1 MLKGKN
7 PLGLS
12 FTIYHDSVEFK
23 FAFSLRAELFSRKKG
38 GMQCS
43 SQHKNEKV
51 A

>member
-12 FTIYHDSVEFK
+12 FTIYHDSVVFK
-23 FAFSLRAELFSRKKG
+23 FAFSLRAALFSRKKG
-38 GMQCS
+38 RMQCS
-43 SQHKNEKV
+43 SQCKNEKV